1 MKLSLALGPRQP
13 LSRQTAWGCLTT
25 NLALPGFGS
34 LLAGRKVGYVQ
45 IPFTVVGFALL
56 LIFGVRTIVW
66 YLSNWSRLMNPDEDP
81 WDNLGEIWLHMRW
94 PLLGMAIAAF
104 AMLWA
109 LTTSL
114 SIVAESRAAE
124 RREKLMRPLPPKL

>member
-109 LTTSL
+109 LITSL